1 MGIGIGIVLLVVGAI
16 LAFAVNA
23 QVVGIDIN
31 VIGFIVM
38 TGGPLALI
46 IGLMIQLPRTRRNR
60 STAITTDQA
69 GRQYVTERDDRIDG
83 I

>member
-1 MGIGIGIVLLVVGAI
+1 MGIGIGVVLLVIGGI
-16 LAFAVNA
+16 LAFAVDFDISG
-23 QVVGIDIN
+23 VDIHIVGY
-31 VIGFIVM
+31 IVM
-38 TGGPLALI
+38 AGGLIALLFGLAV
-46 IGLMIQLPRTRRNR
+46 QLPRSRRNR

>member
-23 QVVGIDIN
+23 EIAGIDIH
-31 VIGFIVM
+31 VIGYIVM
-38 TGGPLALI
+38 AGGLLALI
-46 IGLMIQLPRTRRNR
+46 IGLVIQLPRTRRNR

-69 GRQYVTERDDRIDG
+69 GRQSVTERDDRIDG

>member
-1 MGIGIGIVLLVVGAI
+1 MGIGIGVVLLVVGAI
-16 LAFAVNA
+16 LAFAVSFDIS
-23 QVVGIDIN
+23 GIDIH
-31 VIGFIVM
+31 VIGYIVM
-38 TGGPLALI
+38 AGGLIALI
-46 IGLMIQLPRTRRNR
+46 IGLVVQLPRTRRNR